1 VSVALLKF
9 SFLLEICFRDCK
21 INTFITTYMFKEVGL
36 GYVEIHKFTKA
47 PVHAADFCM
56 FYIDEN
62 KGMNL
67 KV

>member
-1 VSVALLKF
+1 
-9 SFLLEICFRDCK
+9 
-21 INTFITTYMFKEVGL
+21 MFKEVGL